1 MSSIPPQLVQLECPN
16 CNNPFR
22 SNVYSLIEA
31 ATEPELKQALLAG
44 HINIAVCPACGSPT
58 MIATV
63 LVYHDVQKQV
73 CFVYMPQEMNL
84 SPEEQERIIGNIT
97 NAIITNLPANAPRG
111 YLLMPRRFMTM
122 ASMVDA
128 ILEADG
134 IPREV
139 VEQQRT
145 RVDLISKLAEAL
157 INEEQFNHLVEQHK
171 SELNQD
177 FFATLAAFIEA
188 SLQEHR
194 QDSAQ
199 VLMHLRN
206 KLADLTGFA
215 DDASFGTSE
224 AEVNQVIDRLIAIPD
239 AELENAIA
247 EVRPVID
254 YGFFQV
260 WTARIEALEQEGKT
274 DEAKRL
280 TDRRTRVLELVERM
294 DKEAQELYANTTEI
308 LRDVLA
314 ASDPKAVLYA
324 HKDHIGEAFMMVL
337 SANIEAAQQAGQ
349 QDMVNRLEE
358 ISHLAI
364 ELIQSQLPPEE
375 RFINELLLAGTPKQS
390 SQLLRQ
396 NASMVTTDFV
406 KKLNEL
412 SADQEKR
419 GLKDSAKVLRQL
431 AREAGAMLY

>member
-31 ATEPELKQALLAG
+31 VAEPELKQALLAG
-44 HINIAVCPACGSPT
+44 RINVAVCPACGTPT
-58 MIATV
+58 MIATA

-111 YLLMPRRFMTM
+111 YLLMPRRFMTIV
-122 ASMVDA
+122 SMVDA

-134 IPREV
+134 VPREV

-157 INEEQFNHLVEQHK
+157 INEEQFNHLVKQYK

-177 FFATLAAFIEA
+177 FFATLTAFIEA
-188 SLQEHR
+188 SLQENR

-199 VLMHLRN
+199 ILMHLRN
-206 KLADLTGFA
+206 KLAELTGFA

-224 AEVNQVIDRLIAIPD
+224 AEVNQVIDHLIAIPD

-254 YGFFQV
+254 YGFFQA

-294 DKEAQELYANTTEI
+294 DKEAQELYATTTEV
-308 LRDVLA
+308 LRDVLS
-314 ASDPKAVLYA
+314 ASDPKAVLHA
-324 HKDHIGEAFMMVL
+324 HKDYIGEAFMMVL

-349 QDMVNRLEE
+349 QEMVKRLEE

-375 RFINELLLAGTPKQS
+375 RFINELLLAGSPEQS

-412 SADQEKR
+412 AADQEKR
-419 GLKDSAKVLRQL
+419 GLKDSAKILRQL